1 MRKPIQPYKEHFLV
15 PRAKITVVEEP
26 ELVIEDNE
34 AEFERIRK
42 QAYDEEMRRLRAEVK
57 VVEVKQLRAV
67 K

>member
-1 MRKPIQPYKEHFLV
+1 MV

-42 QAYDEEMRRLRAEVK
+42 QAYDEEMRRLRAESK